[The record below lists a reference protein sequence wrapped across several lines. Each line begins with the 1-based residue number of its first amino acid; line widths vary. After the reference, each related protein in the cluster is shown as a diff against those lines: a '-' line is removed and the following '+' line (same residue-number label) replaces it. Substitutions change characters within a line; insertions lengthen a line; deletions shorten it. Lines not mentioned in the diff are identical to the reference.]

1 MEFDIEKI
9 TSTIDFDSNFI
20 AYQKND
26 IVLTKEETVL
36 LKSLGINYES
46 YNTMSSLINALNYY
60 QDDSYVE
67 EILKNISDR
76 NYYLNVNK

>member
-9 TSTIDFDSNFI
+9 VNDIDFDYNFI

-26 IVLTKEETVL
+26 IVLTKKETTL
-36 LKSLGINYES
+36 LNNLGINYES
-46 YNTMSSLINALNYY
+46 YNTMSSIINALEEYT
-60 QDDSYVE
+60 DDPYVE
-67 EILKNISDR
+67 EVLENISDR